1 MVNGIAAVEPATGE
15 RLKVLIIESRQIFKE
30 CLSYYLS
37 QQSIETVSIAT
48 AREWSKLPAR
58 QSRLD
63 LILLCVAEGE
73 SLPADLSEAVGYIE
87 DLKSLP
93 VVVMSNDRSPSQVLC
108 MLKAGFRGFIPT
120 DVGCAVAA

>member
-1 MVNGIAAVEPATGE
+1 MSRMEEPCLVNGVAAVEPAADE

-48 AREWSKLPAR
+48 AREWSKLPAK

-73 SLPADLSEAVGYIE
+73 SLPVDLSEAVGYAE
-87 DLKSLP
+87 DLKTLP
-93 VVVMSNDRSPSQVLC
+93 VVVMSNDRSPSQVLS
-108 MLKAGFRGFIPT
+108 ML
-120 DVGCAVAA
+120 